1 MRSAEGTERLH
12 HLDALRASTML
23 LLVPVHAA
31 SLLSANGHEGAW
43 AVAIYWTVHVF
54 RLPLFFSMSGFFLAL
69 LVSKR
74 GVRQT
79 ARNRTLRIA
88 LPLGAGLLVLIP
100 LMVAAGQ
107 QTGVIVASD
116 GKPSTGSPFALQ
128 PSFLW
133 FLWYLL
139 ILDGVAM
146 ATWLC
151 APGLLRRA
159 GTAIGAGLAQP
170 FPGLVLLAIPTTIA
184 LWPQF
189 SWTAATES
197 TTFVPSLSILA
208 YYALFFGLGA
218 TLCAHRYLLAAAARN
233 AWRWLGFAVA
243 ATLPAALLFTLHN
256 SPTYGSSPVVHGAAL
271 LIYALATWA
280 SLLALIGLAT
290 RYLNRPKPRLRYL
303 ADASYWIYLS
313 HMPLMVPVL
322 ALLAATSL
330 GLPLQFAI
338 VTASALALSLLTYAL
353 CVRYSVIGR
362 VLNGPRRRPERS
374 RSRSQA
380 GFDLLG
386 RSRFTR
392 SEEAAEP
399 QA

>member
-1 MRSAEGTERLH
+1 MKSEGEERLH

-43 AVAIYWTVHVF
+43 AVAIYWFVHVF
-54 RLPLFFSMSGFFLAL
+54 RLPLFFAMSGFFLAL

-79 ARNRTLRIA
+79 VRNRTLRIA
-88 LPLGAGLLVLIP
+88 LPLILGLLVLIP
-100 LMVAAGQ
+100 LMLAVSQ
-107 QTGVIVASD
+107 QTGVIVAGD
-116 GKPSTGSPFALQ
+116 GRPSTGSPFTLQ

-139 ILDGVAM
+139 ILDGAAM
-146 ATWLC
+146 ATWLL

-159 GTAIGAGLAQP
+159 GTAIGAGLARP
-170 FPGLVLLAIPTTIA
+170 FPGVLLLAIPTTIA
-184 LWPQF
+184 LWPQT

-197 TTFVPSLSILA
+197 TTFAPSPSILT

-218 TLCAHRYLLAAAARN
+218 TLCAHRHLLGAAGRD
-233 AWRWLGFAVA
+233 AWRWLVCAVI
-243 ATLPAALLFTLHN
+243 ATVPAALLFTLHN
-256 SPTYGSSPVVHGAAL
+256 SSGYGTSPLVHGTAL
-271 LIYALATWA
+271 LVYALATWT
-280 SLLALIGLAT
+280 SLLALVGLAT
-290 RYLNRPKPRLRYL
+290 RYLNRPNPHLRYF

-330 GLPLQFAI
+330 TLSLQFTI
-338 VTASALALSLLTYAL
+338 VTAAALALSLLTYAL
-353 CVRYSVIGR
+353 CVRYTVIGR
-362 VLNGPRRRPERS
+362 VLNGPRRRPERDKS
-374 RSRSQA
+374 HWKTVFGLR
-380 GFDLLG
+380 G
-386 RSRFTR
+386 RNRLTR
-392 SEEAAEP
+392 SEAA
-399 QA
+399 AGRRA

>member
-1 MRSAEGTERLH
+1 
-12 HLDALRASTML
+12 ML

-31 SLLSANGHEGAW
+31 SLLSANGHKGAW
-43 AVAIYWTVHVF
+43 AVAIYWFVHVF

-88 LPLGAGLLVLIP
+88 LPLVAGLLVLIP
-100 LMVAAGQ
+100 LMVAASQ
-107 QTGVIVASD
+107 HTGVIVAGD
-116 GKPSTGSPFALQ
+116 GKPSAGSPFAPQ

-146 ATWLC
+146 ATWLLV
-151 APGLLRRA
+151 PGLLRRA
-159 GTAIGAGLAQP
+159 GAAIGAGLARP

-184 LWPQF
+184 LWPQL

-197 TTFVPSLSILA
+197 TTFIPSPSVLA

-218 TLCAHRYLLAAAARN
+218 TLCAHRYLLVAAARN
-233 AWRWLGFAVA
+233 AWRWLACALA
-243 ATLPAALLFTLHN
+243 ATVPAALLFALHN
-256 SPTYGSSPVVHGAAL
+256 SPGYGSSPLIHGAAL
-271 LIYALATWA
+271 LVYAVATWA

-290 RYLNRPKPRLRYL
+290 RYLNRSHPRLRYL

-322 ALLAATSL
+322 ALLAITSL
-330 GLPLQFAI
+330 GVPLQFTI

-353 CVRYSVIGR
+353 CVRYGSIGR
-362 VLNGPRRRPERS
+362 VLNGPRRRPARAESHSKIASGLR
-374 RSRSQA
+374 RRGRLTQPA
-380 GFDLLG
+380 G
-386 RSRFTR
+386 
-392 SEEAAEP
+392 AAGP
-399 QA
+399 RA

>member
-1 MRSAEGTERLH
+1 MKSEGTERLH

-43 AVAIYWTVHVF
+43 AVAIYWFVHVF
-54 RLPLFFSMSGFFLAL
+54 RLPLFFAMSGFFLAL
-69 LVSKR
+69 LVSKG

-88 LPLGAGLLVLIP
+88 LPLIVGLLVLIP
-100 LMVAAGQ
+100 LMLAASQ
-107 QTGVIVASD
+107 QTGVIVTGD
-116 GKPSTGSPFALQ
+116 GKLSTGSPFTLQ

-146 ATWLC
+146 ATWFL

-159 GTAIGAGLAQP
+159 GAAIGAGIGRP
-170 FPGLVLLAIPTTIA
+170 FPGIVLLAIPTTIA
-184 LWPQF
+184 LWPQA

-197 TTFVPSLSILA
+197 TTFVPSPSILA
-208 YYALFFGLGA
+208 YYTIFFGLGA
-218 TLCAHRYLLAAAARN
+218 TLCAHRHLLDAAGHN
-233 AWRWLGFAVA
+233 AWRWLACAVT
-243 ATLPAALLFTLHN
+243 ATIPAALLFTLHN
-256 SPTYGSSPVVHGAAL
+256 SPDYGSSPLLHGVAL
-271 LIYALATWA
+271 LIYAVATWA
-280 SLLALIGLAT
+280 SLLALVGLAT
-290 RYLNRPKPRLRYL
+290 RYLDRSNPRLRYL

-330 GLPLQFAI
+330 GVPLQFTI

-362 VLNGPRRRPERS
+362 VLNGPRRRPERES
-374 RSRSQA
+374 RWKA
-380 GFDLLG
+380 ALDLLG
-386 RSRFTR
+386 RNRLTQP
-392 SEEAAEP
+392 EAAAEP
-399 QA
+399 RA

>member
-1 MRSAEGTERLH
+1 MKPAEGAERLH

-43 AVAIYWTVHVF
+43 AVAIYWFVHVF
-54 RLPLFFSMSGFFLAL
+54 RLPLFFAMSGFFLAL

-88 LPLGAGLLVLIP
+88 LPLIAGLLVLIP

-107 QTGVIVASD
+107 QTGVIVAGD
-116 GKPSTGSPFALQ
+116 GRPSTGSPFALQ

-146 ATWLC
+146 ATWLL

-159 GTAIGAGLAQP
+159 GAAIGMGLARP
-170 FPGLVLLAIPTTIA
+170 FPGVLLLAIPMTIA
-184 LWPQF
+184 LWPQS

-197 TTFVPSLSILA
+197 TTFAPSPSILA

-218 TLCAHRYLLAAAARN
+218 TLCAHRRLLGAAGRD
-233 AWRWLGFAVA
+233 AWRWLACAVA
-243 ATLPAALLFTLHN
+243 ATVPAALLFTLHN
-256 SPTYGSSPVVHGAAL
+256 SPDYGTSPMVHGTAL
-271 LIYALATWA
+271 FVYALATWA
-280 SLLALIGLAT
+280 SLLALVGLAT
-290 RYLNRPKPRLRYL
+290 RYLDRPNPRLRYF

-330 GLPLQFAI
+330 ALPLQFAI

-353 CVRYSVIGR
+353 CVRYTAIGR
-362 VLNGPRRRPERS
+362 VLNGPRHRPERDKW
-374 RSRSQA
+374 RWKTA
-380 GFDLLG
+380 FGLLG
-386 RSRFTR
+386 QRLTR
-392 SEEAAEP
+392 QAA
-399 QA
+399 AAARRA